1 MVVVLGGVLVGALVL
16 VDSGKPVVV
25 GSGRWVATTK
35 VLVAGGA
42 WVVGGIML
50 GVIATLVTL
59 GICRWF
65 GIIA

>member
-1 MVVVLGGVLVGALVL
+1 MWDDDILGMLI
-16 VDSGKPVVV
+16 
-25 GSGRWVATTK
+25 
-35 VLVAGGA
+35 GA
-42 WVVGGIML
+42 WVVGGVML